1 MLHMLDHRFFLSLI
15 SCCMKHILDVQK
27 PSYLFRQGSWRLY
40 SHISLFSQ
48 YLPALVCKVFFYF
61 FLLRFKI
68 DHSPDLLN
76 HIVSVYMCNE
86 RKKKIELKI
95 KNHFLYA

>member
-1 MLHMLDHRFFLSLI
+1 MLDHRFFLSLI

-86 RKKKIELKI
+86 RKKK
-95 KNHFLYA
+95 